1 MTKKHFEVVDFRK
14 VLHNFT
20 IFDNLK
26 TNGLIVNIFLENLT
40 RPLKRTRLPLE
51 AQLGITTEEMRLT
64 TSVEKC

>member
-1 MTKKHFEVVDFRK
+1 MTKKHLEVVDFRK
-14 VLHNFT
+14 VLHNCT

-26 TNGLIVNIFLENLT
+26 TNGLIVNTFLENLT

-51 AQLGITTEEMRLT
+51 AQLGITTEEM